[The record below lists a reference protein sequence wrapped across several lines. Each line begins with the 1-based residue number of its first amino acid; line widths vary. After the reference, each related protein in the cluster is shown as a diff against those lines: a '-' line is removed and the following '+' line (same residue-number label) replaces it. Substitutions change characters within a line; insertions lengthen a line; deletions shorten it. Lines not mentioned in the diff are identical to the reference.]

1 MAGVSPMASL
11 DYLRLAS
18 FDFNYSKLIAEF
30 MNGWN
35 EQWKRSKWLQYDGWK
50 LGKLFVG
57 VGEQSHKR
65 HMIMSISG
73 SETHKLA
80 EWMHDQLSFYATRL
94 DVQRTIEKPKHSQ
107 LRRIQKSTK
116 TNNCTLI
123 ESPENHTLY
132 IGSRTSD
139 CFTRLYEK
147 PLDTMYLRLEFE
159 LKGKRARSAWGALV
173 HGKTP
178 SHIFAHYLDKSH
190 LPNTVKAWFSAP
202 DDDLSVE
209 FETERLVQSAQKKL
223 AWIRSLDAS
232 INQAM
237 ACHEIGVQA
246 RAIVH
251 MWSQEADRLDEL
263 D

>member
-1 MAGVSPMASL
+1 MASV

-18 FDFNYSKLIAEF
+18 FEFNYAKLISEF
-30 MNGWN
+30 MNSWAEHYKPG
-35 EQWKRSKWLQYDGWK
+35 KWLQYDGWK

-57 VGEQSHKR
+57 VGEQSRKR

-73 SETHKLA
+73 PETHKLA
-80 EWMHDQLSFYATRL
+80 EWMHNELSFYATRL
-94 DVQRTIEKPKHSQ
+94 DVQRTIQKPKHSQ

-159 LKGKRARSAWGALV
+159 LKGKRARSAWGAYV
-173 HGKTP
+173 HGRTP
-178 SHIFAHYLDKSH
+178 SDIFTHYLDKSH
-190 LPNTVKAWFSAP
+190 LPNTVKAWFSEP
-202 DDDLSVE
+202 DDDHSVE
-209 FETERLVQSAQKKL
+209 FEMEQVTHDAKKKL
-223 AWIRSLDAS
+223 AWLRSLDDS

-237 ACHEIGVQA
+237 ACHEIGEQV
-246 RAIVH
+246 RGLIR
-251 MWSQEADRLDEL
+251 MWAQEADRLDEI
-263 D
+263 DQPV